1 MFLLTPW
8 DLTCEPLFTRPLQTI
23 SYKSWRVWASLL
35 FPPFLLCLWI
45 ILLSR
50 AHKTCFHRGGEGSC
64 GSLEY
69 QDSLRQRFRMES
81 HYNPHRGA
89 GIICAVCLWTHWW
102 PGAYCRTHCLWHLGP
117 ERDGSGPIRSPLCH
131 VPSDDHWQDFHDP
144 NTDASPLSRPDDQL
158 ACPLTLI
165 HISGGSVFWF
175 RFVSSEYTSVPRPI
189 IHGYHHFPCLHSF
202 FPSWWSRHK
211 CRGGMSSFLWS
222 WGPLRGGPTRLEWQ
236 SPAEIKKTGCPVP
249 TVMFPAP
256 RSLSLWTSQPA
267 HPHQTWTLLLA
278 CDSNQASCNRGA
290 TGVKDHVGF
299 ESPFRVGRDQPQ
311 INRGTGSMLD

>member
-158 ACPLTLI
+158 TSISMSTDINPYFRWFCILI
-165 HISGGSVFWF
+165 SIRVLWVYFC
-175 RFVSSEYTSVPRPI
+175 SSSNNSWIP
-189 IHGYHHFPCLHSF
+189 SF
-202 FPSWWSRHK
+202 SLSSLFL
-211 CRGGMSSFLWS
+211 SFLVV
-222 WGPLRGGPTRLEWQ
+222 
-236 SPAEIKKTGCPVP
+236 PAGTEQLQRWDE
-249 TVMFPAP
+249 F
-256 RSLSLWTSQPA
+256 LSLKLRATERRP
-267 HPHQTWTLLLA
+267 
-278 CDSNQASCNRGA
+278 DSAWV
-290 TGVKDHVGF
+290 T
-299 ESPFRVGRDQPQ
+299 EPGRDQKDRLPSPYS
-311 INRGTGSMLD
+311 NVSSPPLPLSLDLSTRPSTSNLNSFVSLWFKPGLL